1 MFWPIPLPDLD
12 ATRLGSNSTD
22 SEAVMQYLDTIYKQ
36 VSQQAVVAAMNIG
49 GS

>member
-1 MFWPIPLPDLD
+1 MFVPLPDLD
-12 ATRLGSNSTD
+12 ATETSGSNSTD